1 MRKNSTMFLKEVCTF
16 FSDALPIKKNVSLI
30 IVSHILP
37 DKKDFIDIL
46 SEYFT
51 VSYIIPKPNSIDK
64 ESYQE
69 LSQKYAIWHITR
81 DEIKDRLYEEV
92 IPRLNSISAQFIIID
107 IWWYFANV
115 GNILHSHFWDK
126 MLWIIEDTENGH
138 QKYET
143 LLHLDFPLISVA
155 RSILKEPEDYLVGE
169 SVVFSTDYVLRTIN
183 TLLRNQYA
191 VIIGFWKIGQSIAT
205 QLHWRNLS
213 LGIYDIDPYKWIKAT
228 SLWYD
233 FLSNRA
239 DALKKADIVFCSTW
253 NFALKSDDF
262 DILKDWCII
271 ASVTSSD
278 DELDIDYLINNFS
291 KISIN
296 KYISRYDNLRSRK
309 SIFLLND
316 GNAIN
321 FINNAVVWT
330 FIFLVQAEIITWL
343 TFLLRRIV
351 WDWWIF
357 EIPSNEKKIIASIRL
372 KFFNS

>member
-1 MRKNSTMFLKEVCTF
+1 M
-16 FSDALPIKKNVSLI
+16 
-30 IVSHILP
+30 
-37 DKKDFIDIL
+37 
-46 SEYFT
+46 
-51 VSYIIPKPNSIDK
+51 
-64 ESYQE
+64 
-69 LSQKYAIWHITR
+69 
-81 DEIKDRLYEEV
+81 
-92 IPRLNSISAQFIIID
+92 
-107 IWWYFANV
+107 
-115 GNILHSHFWDK
+115 
-126 MLWIIEDTENGH
+126 
-138 QKYET
+138 
-143 LLHLDFPLISVA
+143 
-155 RSILKEPEDYLVGE
+155 
-169 SVVFSTDYVLRTIN
+169 
-183 TLLRNQYA
+183 
-191 VIIGFWKIGQSIAT
+191 
-205 QLHWRNLS
+205 
-213 LGIYDIDPYKWIKAT
+213 
-228 SLWYD
+228 WYD

-330 FIFLVQAEIITWL
+330 FIFLVQAEIIMWL